1 MDVWSGSDGFRG
13 DNYIMSEVQ
22 DEPVLSEAR
31 IADYLMQHPD
41 FFTRHEHL
49 LNHLRIPHAASGKAV
64 SLIERQVDLIRE
76 QKHDLKVQLQ
86 QLTQAARNNE
96 ALLQRFQVLILKLI
110 TSDSMDEAT
119 RYVRDALQQD
129 FHADAVEVLLFESP
143 GHSDSVQA
151 DDPRLRPYAR
161 ILQGRQPVCGHFSR
175 EQLGLMFGNRGE
187 EIASAVMVPLCEDSL
202 HPCIGLLGIGST
214 DAKRYHPEMG
224 TVFLGHLGSVMNR
237 IYLAHL
243 NR

>member
-1 MDVWSGSDGFRG
+1 
-13 DNYIMSEVQ
+13 MSEVQ
-22 DEPVLSEAR
+22 EQPKITEQQV
-31 IADYLMQHPD
+31 ADFLQQHPD
-41 FFTRHEHL
+41 FFTRHEGL
-49 LNHLRIPHAASGKAV
+49 LHQLRIPHTDSGKAV

-76 QKHDLKVQLQ
+76 QKQDLKHQLQ

-96 ALLQRFQVLILKLI
+96 ALLQRFQVLILNLI
-110 TSDSMDEAT
+110 GSDSMEEAT

-129 FHADAVEVLLFESP
+129 FHADAVEVLLFERP
-143 GHSDSVQA
+143 GHSDNIAS
-151 DDPRLRPYAR
+151 DDPRLRPFAR

-175 EQLGLMFGNRGE
+175 EQLGLLFGTRSE

-202 HPCIGLLGIGST
+202 RPCIGMLGIGSI

-224 TVFLGHLGSVMNR
+224 TVFLSHLGSVMNR
-237 IYLAHL
+237 IFLAHL